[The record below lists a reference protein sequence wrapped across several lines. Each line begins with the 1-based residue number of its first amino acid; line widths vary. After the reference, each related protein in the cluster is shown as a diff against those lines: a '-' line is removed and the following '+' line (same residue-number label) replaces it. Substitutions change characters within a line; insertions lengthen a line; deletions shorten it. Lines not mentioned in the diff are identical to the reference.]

1 MASLVRELKSKEKHR
16 RQPAWQM
23 ESRQMEREIRKS
35 AVAFARW
42 LVRVGVGTVADA
54 SRRAGLEAATLAGW
68 MRDWRDSR
76 LEPELRGRKME
87 RPDPALRNIITA
99 LFQLAGPGVS
109 VPVLQEMFPD
119 VARRELED
127 LQRRYQSAFRRRGA
141 VLIHALRWTRVGAV
155 WAMDFTEPLV
165 PVDGIYPWILV
176 VRDLASGLQL
186 WVQPVR
192 DMTGRTAR
200 DALRLL
206 FAAYGAPLVIKS
218 DNGSAFIDEE
228 TRSLLARH
236 KILQLL
242 SPPGLPSYNGSCEAG
257 VGSVKTRAH
266 EESARHDHPGEWNC
280 DDVEAARL
288 MANQTARPWG
298 LYEPTPDDA
307 WDNRLALR
315 DDEREALL
323 AEVERFRPESRA
335 QLGYLPNIELSIK
348 QEDAIN
354 RLAIARALVAR
365 GILKFRRRRV
375 SPPIKPVTTAN
386 IS

>member
-1 MASLVRELKSKEKHR
+1 MALLVRELKRKEKHR

-23 ESRQMEREIRKS
+23 ESRDMEREVRKS
-35 AVAFARW
+35 AVAFTRW
-42 LVRVGVGTVADA
+42 LVTTGAGTVADA
-54 SRRAGLEAATLAGW
+54 ARRTGLEDATLAGW
-68 MRDWRDSR
+68 VRDWRSSR

-109 VPVLQEMFPD
+109 VSVLQEMFPD

-127 LQRRYQSAFRRRGA
+127 LQRRYQNAFRKRGA
-141 VLIHALRWTRVGAV
+141 LLIHALRWTRVGAV
-155 WAMDFTEPLV
+155 WAMDFTEPTV
-165 PVDGIYPWILV
+165 SVDGVYRWILI

-186 WVQPVR
+186 MAQPVR
-192 DMTGRTAR
+192 DTAGQTVR

-206 FAAYGAPLVIKS
+206 FAAYGTPLVIKS
-218 DNGSAFIDEE
+218 DNGSAFIADE
-228 TRSLLARH
+228 TRALLAGL

-242 SPPGLPSYNGSCEAG
+242 SPPGLPAYNGSCEAG

-266 EESARHDHPGEWNC
+266 EESARHDHPGEWTC

-298 LYEPTPDDA
+298 LLEPTPDEA
-307 WDNRLALR
+307 WNNRLNLR

-323 AEVERFRPESRA
+323 AEVGRSRPESRA
-335 QLGYLPNIELSIK
+335 QLGYLPGIALSTK

-354 RLAIARALVAR
+354 RLAISRALVAR

-375 SPPIKPVTTAN
+375 SPPINSVSRQN